1 LTEIYYCVSHT
12 DTKIYLRVSI
22 PEHVCFGCPQL
33 RSMRGW
39 VARHS
44 QGGAHVLALMS
55 CLLRPIRREIV
66 VKPHT
71 ATLELLRRLRA
82 QPYAGISKSH
92 DKNPR

>member
-1 LTEIYYCVSHT
+1 
-12 DTKIYLRVSI
+12 
-22 PEHVCFGCPQL
+22 
-33 RSMRGW
+33 
-39 VARHS
+39 
-44 QGGAHVLALMS
+44 VLALMS

-82 QPYAGISKSH
+82 QPYAGISKYH